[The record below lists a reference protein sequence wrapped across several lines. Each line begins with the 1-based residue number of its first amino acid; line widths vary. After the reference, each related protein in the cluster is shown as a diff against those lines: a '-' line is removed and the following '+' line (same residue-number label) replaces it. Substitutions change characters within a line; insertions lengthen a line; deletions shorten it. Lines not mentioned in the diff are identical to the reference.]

1 MIHSSRYQQRKIGQ
15 WVAIENLRKTKM
27 ENSLSRNSRRAVE
40 EILLRP
46 NPLTGRTKNTS
57 ATRQR
62 RIKMLGDQ
70 APEAKMAS
78 SAPPQKLSTRKGETC
93 SGTEGLMTQA
103 WARKL
108 SSTNTA
114 KHKMEIKVDLATKKT
129 SRKQAIQRYLKQ
141 QAQKKTSLNPS
152 MVRSGKVDKG
162 RNQQSKHHAISLV
175 YDTLPP

>member
-114 KHKMEIKVDLATKKT
+114 KHKMEIKVDLATKKNIT
-129 SRKQAIQRYLKQ
+129 
-141 QAQKKTSLNPS
+141 KTSYPAILETAGTEKDFTQP
-152 MVRSGKVDKG
+152 
-162 RNQQSKHHAISLV
+162 KHGQIWQG
-175 YDTLPP
+175 